1 MLRIVGIFYLVI
13 AQSAGLAITL
23 DSQDARIGVEID
35 IFSRDGVLPSQ
46 GYQSNISMFFQS
58 ESLWQWNQNRDS
70 LSFKPY
76 FRIDQRDP
84 EKSHADIRG

>member
-1 MLRIVGIFYLVI
+1 MFRNIAIFYLVI

-46 GYQSNISMFFQS
+46 DYQSNISIFS
-58 ESLWQWNQNRDS
+58 S
-70 LSFKPY
+70 LSPY
-76 FRIDQRDP
+76 GNG
-84 EKSHADIRG
+84 IRVGIA